1 VKRLIFLSIL
11 IQFFISCKND
21 LNPNILII
29 LTDDQGWGDLS
40 INGNTNLKTPN
51 IDNIALNGASFERFY
66 VSPVCSPTRAELL
79 SGKFFVR
86 SGVNGVTRGYER
98 MNTDVKLI
106 SDFFKGKKYKTG
118 AFGKWHNG
126 SQPPYHPNNRGFDE
140 FYGFT
145 SGHWGNYFDPIL
157 EKNGKIIKTE
167 GYINDVITNE
177 AISFIKKS
185 NKPFLSFISYNTPHS
200 PMQVPDKYSDGKEI
214 LLRGRYSKRENIE
227 KTKAAMG
234 MIENI
239 DENIGNVV
247 RLLKEK
253 GVYEN
258 TIIIFFS
265 DNGPNGNRWNNDLK
279 DRKGSTN
286 EGGVRV
292 PFFIQ
297 WPKNIKKGLKIKQ
310 ISSVLD
316 VFPTLL
322 ELTGNESLND
332 LDGISLKRFL
342 DSPSLLDDERTI
354 FSYWNNRISARNNN
368 YILDHENNLYDLV
381 KDFSQYNP
389 IEKDNNP
396 HYQKLLNDKNEWLT
410 KVVNPNKEKLTRRPF
425 TINYNTAKYTHLPAR
440 DAEINGDLKRSSIH
454 ANCSFI
460 ENWVNTNDYIFWEID
475 VLEDGINNIELYYTL
490 EKESVGTEI
499 ALEFENQIIKKTI
512 DEFHDPNLVG
522 FEDDKIE
529 RIESYTKDFKKIKI
543 GKMSFKKGLSRL
555 KLKTTKKVG
564 KKSIDFRLLILKNE
578 NEKNS

>member
-1 VKRLIFLSIL
+1 MKRLIFLSIL

-21 LNPNILII
+21 TNPNILII

-200 PMQVPDKYSDGKEI
+200 PMQVPDKYFDGKDI

-247 RLLKEK
+247 RSLKEK

-332 LDGISLKRFL
+332 LDGMSLKRFL

-460 ENWVNTNDYIFWEID
+460 ENWKNTNDYIFWEID

-522 FEDDKIE
+522 FEEDKIK

-543 GKMSFKKGLSRL
+543 GTMSFKKGLSKL

>member
-1 VKRLIFLSIL
+1 MKRLIFLSIL

-21 LNPNILII
+21 TNPNILII

-177 AISFIKKS
+177 AISFIQKS

-200 PMQVPDKYSDGKEI
+200 PMQVPDKYFDGKDI

-247 RLLKEK
+247 RSLKEK

-332 LDGISLKRFL
+332 LDGMSLKRFL

-460 ENWVNTNDYIFWEID
+460 ENWKNTNDYIFWEID

-512 DEFHDPNLVG
+512 DEFHDPSLVG
-522 FEDDKIE
+522 FEEDKIK

-543 GKMSFKKGLSRL
+543 GRMSFKKGLSKL

>member
-1 VKRLIFLSIL
+1 MKKLIFLSIL

-21 LNPNILII
+21 TNPNILII

-200 PMQVPDKYSDGKEI
+200 PMQVPDKYSDGKDI

-247 RLLKEK
+247 RSLKEK

-332 LDGISLKRFL
+332 LDGMSLKRFL

-368 YILDHENNLYDLV
+368 
-381 KDFSQYNP
+381 
-389 IEKDNNP
+389 
-396 HYQKLLNDKNEWLT
+396 
-410 KVVNPNKEKLTRRPF
+410 
-425 TINYNTAKYTHLPAR
+425 
-440 DAEINGDLKRSSIH
+440 
-454 ANCSFI
+454 
-460 ENWVNTNDYIFWEID
+460 
-475 VLEDGINNIELYYTL
+475 
-490 EKESVGTEI
+490 
-499 ALEFENQIIKKTI
+499 IKM
-512 DEFHDPNLVG
+512 
-522 FEDDKIE
+522 
-529 RIESYTKDFKKIKI
+529 KK
-543 GKMSFKKGLSRL
+543 
-555 KLKTTKKVG
+555 
-564 KKSIDFRLLILKNE
+564 
-578 NEKNS
+578 

>member
-11 IQFFISCKND
+11 IQFLISCKND
-21 LNPNILII
+21 TNPNILII

-200 PMQVPDKYSDGKEI
+200 PMQVPDKYFDGKDI

-239 DENIGNVV
+239 DENIGNIV
-247 RLLKEK
+247 RSLKEK

-332 LDGISLKRFL
+332 LDGMSLKRFL

-460 ENWVNTNDYIFWEID
+460 ENWKNTNDYIFWEID

-522 FEDDKIE
+522 FEEDKIK

-543 GKMSFKKGLSRL
+543 GTMSFKKGLSKL

>member
-1 VKRLIFLSIL
+1 MKRLIFLSIL

-21 LNPNILII
+21 INPNILII

-200 PMQVPDKYSDGKEI
+200 PMQVPDKYSDGKDI

-247 RLLKEK
+247 RSLKEK

-322 ELTGNESLND
+322 ELTENESLND
-332 LDGISLKRFL
+332 LDGMSLKRFL

-410 KVVNPNKEKLTRRPF
+410 KVVNPNKEKLKRRPF
-425 TINYNTAKYTHLPAR
+425 TINYNAAKYTHLPAR

-460 ENWVNTNDYIFWEID
+460 ENWKNTNDYIFWEID

-522 FEDDKIE
+522 FEEDKIK

-543 GKMSFKKGLSRL
+543 GTMSFKKGLSKL

>member
-1 VKRLIFLSIL
+1 MKRLIFLSIL

-21 LNPNILII
+21 TNPNILII

-200 PMQVPDKYSDGKEI
+200 PMQVPDKYFDGKDI

-247 RLLKEK
+247 RSLKEK

-316 VFPTLL
+316 VFPTLI

-332 LDGISLKRFL
+332 LDGISLKRYL
-342 DSPSLLDDERTI
+342 DSPLLLDDERTI

-460 ENWVNTNDYIFWEID
+460 ENWKNTNDYIFWEID

-512 DEFHDPNLVG
+512 DEFHDPSLVG
-522 FEDDKIE
+522 FEEDKIK

-543 GKMSFKKGLSRL
+543 GTMSFKKGLSKL

>member
-200 PMQVPDKYSDGKEI
+200 PMQVPDKYFDGKDI

-332 LDGISLKRFL
+332 LDGMSLKRFL

-460 ENWVNTNDYIFWEID
+460 ENWKNTNDYIFWEID

-522 FEDDKIE
+522 FEEDKIK

-543 GKMSFKKGLSRL
+543 GTMSFKKGLSKL

>member
-1 VKRLIFLSIL
+1 MKKLIFLSIL

-21 LNPNILII
+21 TNPNILII

-177 AISFIKKS
+177 AISFIQKS

-200 PMQVPDKYSDGKEI
+200 PMQVPDKYFDGKDI

-247 RLLKEK
+247 RSLKEK

-332 LDGISLKRFL
+332 LDGMSLKRFL

-460 ENWVNTNDYIFWEID
+460 ENWKNTNDYIFWEID

-512 DEFHDPNLVG
+512 DEFHDPSLLG
-522 FEDDKIE
+522 FEEDKIK

-543 GKMSFKKGLSRL
+543 GTMSFKKGLSKL

>member
-1 VKRLIFLSIL
+1 MKRLIFLSIL

-21 LNPNILII
+21 INPNILII

-247 RLLKEK
+247 RSLKEK

-332 LDGISLKRFL
+332 LDGMSLKRFL

-410 KVVNPNKEKLTRRPF
+410 KVVNPNKEKLKRRPF
-425 TINYNTAKYTHLPAR
+425 TINYNAAKYTHLPAR

-460 ENWVNTNDYIFWEID
+460 ENWKNTNDYIFWEID

-522 FEDDKIE
+522 FEEDKIK

-543 GKMSFKKGLSRL
+543 GTMSFKKGLSKL

>member
-1 VKRLIFLSIL
+1 MKRLIFLSIL

-200 PMQVPDKYSDGKEI
+200 PMQVPDKYSDDKDI

-332 LDGISLKRFL
+332 LDGMSLKRFL

-460 ENWVNTNDYIFWEID
+460 ENWKNTNDYIFWEID

>member
-1 VKRLIFLSIL
+1 MSIL

-21 LNPNILII
+21 TNPNILII

-157 EKNGKIIKTE
+157 EKNGKIIKTK

-177 AISFIKKS
+177 AISFIKRS

-200 PMQVPDKYSDGKEI
+200 PMQVPDKYFDGKDI

-247 RLLKEK
+247 RSLKEK

-332 LDGISLKRFL
+332 LDGMSLKRFL

-368 YILDHENNLYDLV
+368 YILDYENNLYDLV

-460 ENWVNTNDYIFWEID
+460 ENWKNTNDYIFWEID

-512 DEFHDPNLVG
+512 DEFHDPSLVG
-522 FEDDKIE
+522 FEEDKIK

-543 GKMSFKKGLSRL
+543 GTMSFKKGLSKL

>member
-1 VKRLIFLSIL
+1 MKRLIFLSIL

-200 PMQVPDKYSDGKEI
+200 PMQVPDKYSDGKDI

-332 LDGISLKRFL
+332 LDGISLKRYL
-342 DSPSLLDDERTI
+342 DSPLLLDDERTI

-389 IEKDNNP
+389 IKKDNNP
-396 HYQKLLNDKNEWLT
+396 HYQKLLNDKNEWLN
-410 KVVNPNKEKLTRRPF
+410 KVVNPNKEQLKRRPF
-425 TINYNTAKYTHLPAR
+425 TINYNTANYTHLPAR

-543 GKMSFKKGLSRL
+543 GTMSFKKGLSKL

>member
-1 VKRLIFLSIL
+1 MKKLIFLSIL

-21 LNPNILII
+21 TNPNILII

-200 PMQVPDKYSDGKEI
+200 PMQVPDKYFDGKDI

-253 GVYEN
+253 GIYEN

-332 LDGISLKRFL
+332 LDGMSLKRFL

-460 ENWVNTNDYIFWEID
+460 ENWKNTNDYIFWEID

-522 FEDDKIE
+522 FEEDKIK

-543 GKMSFKKGLSRL
+543 GRMSFKKGLSKL

>member
-1 VKRLIFLSIL
+1 MKRLIFLSIL

-21 LNPNILII
+21 INPNILII

-200 PMQVPDKYSDGKEI
+200 PMQVPDKYSDGKDI

-332 LDGISLKRFL
+332 LDGMSLKRFL

-410 KVVNPNKEKLTRRPF
+410 KVVNPNKEKLKRRPF

-460 ENWVNTNDYIFWEID
+460 ENWKNTNDYIFWEID

-522 FEDDKIE
+522 FEEDKIK

-543 GKMSFKKGLSRL
+543 GTMSFKKGLSKL

>member
-1 VKRLIFLSIL
+1 MKRLIFLSIL

-200 PMQVPDKYSDGKEI
+200 PMQVPDKYSDGKDI

-332 LDGISLKRFL
+332 LDGISLKRYL
-342 DSPSLLDDERTI
+342 DSPLLLDDERTI

-389 IEKDNNP
+389 IKKDNNP
-396 HYQKLLNDKNEWLT
+396 HYQKLLNDKNEWLN
-410 KVVNPNKEKLTRRPF
+410 KVVNPNKEQLKRRPF
-425 TINYNTAKYTHLPAR
+425 TINYNTANYTHLPAR

>member
-1 VKRLIFLSIL
+1 MKRLIFLSIL

-177 AISFIKKS
+177 AISFIQKS

-200 PMQVPDKYSDGKEI
+200 PMQVPDKYFDGKDI

-332 LDGISLKRFL
+332 LDGMSLKRFL

-410 KVVNPNKEKLTRRPF
+410 KVVNPNKEKLKRRPF

-460 ENWVNTNDYIFWEID
+460 ENWKNTNDYIFWEID

>member
-1 VKRLIFLSIL
+1 MSIL

-21 LNPNILII
+21 TNPNILII

-177 AISFIKKS
+177 AISFIQKS

-200 PMQVPDKYSDGKEI
+200 PMQVPDKYFDGKDI

-247 RLLKEK
+247 RSLKEK

-332 LDGISLKRFL
+332 LDGMSLKRFL

-460 ENWVNTNDYIFWEID
+460 ENWKNTNDYIFWEID

-512 DEFHDPNLVG
+512 DEFHDPSLVG
-522 FEDDKIE
+522 FEEDKIK

-543 GKMSFKKGLSRL
+543 GRMSFKKGLSKL

>member
-1 VKRLIFLSIL
+1 MKRLIFLSIL

-200 PMQVPDKYSDGKEI
+200 PMQVPDKYSDGKDI

-332 LDGISLKRFL
+332 LDGMSLKRFL

-460 ENWVNTNDYIFWEID
+460 ENWKNTNDYIFWEID

>member
-1 VKRLIFLSIL
+1 MKRLIFLSIL

-21 LNPNILII
+21 TSPNILII

-157 EKNGKIIKTE
+157 EKNGKIIKTK

-177 AISFIKKS
+177 AISFIQKS

-200 PMQVPDKYSDGKEI
+200 PMQVPDKYFDGKEI
-214 LLRGRYSKRENIE
+214 LLKGRYSKRENIE

-247 RLLKEK
+247 RSLKEK
-253 GVYEN
+253 GIYEN

-292 PFFIQ
+292 PFLIQ

-322 ELTGNESLND
+322 ELTGNKSLND
-332 LDGISLKRFL
+332 LDGMSLKRFL

-389 IEKDNNP
+389 LEKDNNP

-410 KVVNPNKEKLTRRPF
+410 KVVNPNKKKLTRRPF

-460 ENWVNTNDYIFWEID
+460 ENWKNTNDYIFWEIN

-512 DEFHDPNLVG
+512 DEFHDPSLLG
-522 FEDDKIE
+522 FEEDKIK

-543 GKMSFKKGLSRL
+543 GTMSFKKGLSKL

>member
-1 VKRLIFLSIL
+1 MKRLIFLSIL

-200 PMQVPDKYSDGKEI
+200 PMQVPDKYSDGKDI

-297 WPKNIKKGLKIKQ
+297 WPNNIKKGLKIKQ

-332 LDGISLKRFL
+332 LDGMSLKRFL

-522 FEDDKIE
+522 FEEDKIE

>member
-1 VKRLIFLSIL
+1 MKRLIFLSIL

-21 LNPNILII
+21 TSPNILII

-157 EKNGKIIKTE
+157 EKNGNIIKTE

-177 AISFIKKS
+177 AISFIQKS

-239 DENIGNVV
+239 DENIGNVI
-247 RLLKEK
+247 RSLKEK

-316 VFPTLL
+316 VFPTLI

-332 LDGISLKRFL
+332 LDGMSLKRFL

-410 KVVNPNKEKLTRRPF
+410 KVVNPNKEKLKRRPF
-425 TINYNTAKYTHLPAR
+425 TINYNAAKYTHLPAR

-460 ENWVNTNDYIFWEID
+460 ENWKNTNDYIFWEID

-522 FEDDKIE
+522 FEEDKIK

-543 GKMSFKKGLSRL
+543 GTMSFKKGLSKL

>member
-1 VKRLIFLSIL
+1 MRNLLIIFIL
-11 IQFFISCKND
+11 LHGLISCENQ
-21 LNPNILII
+21 NSPNILIV

-40 INGNTNLKTPN
+40 IKGNTNLKTPN
-51 IDNIALNGASFERFY
+51 IDNIGYNGASFERFY

-79 SGKFFVR
+79 SGKYFVK

-98 MNTDVKLI
+98 MNNDVQLV
-106 SDFFKGKKYKTG
+106 SEYFKEKNYITG
-118 AFGKWHNG
+118 LFGKWHNG
-126 SQPPYHPNNRGFDE
+126 SQPPYHPNYRGFDE
-140 FYGFT
+140 FFGFT
-145 SGHWGNYFDPIL
+145 SGHWGNYFNPIL
-157 EKNGKIIKTE
+157 EKNGKIIKTS

-185 NKPFLSFISYNTPHS
+185 KQPFLSFISYNTPHS
-200 PMQVPDKYSDGKEI
+200 PMQVPDKYFLSKKVS
-214 LLRGRYSKRENIE
+214 LVGRYSNKENIN
-227 KTKAAMG
+227 KTKAALG

-239 DENIGNVV
+239 DENIGNIVSV
-247 RLLKEK
+247 LKEK
-253 GVYEN
+253 DVYDN
-258 TIIIFFS
+258 TIIIFLS

-297 WPKNIKKGLKIKQ
+297 WPNNIKKGLKINQ
-310 ISSVLD
+310 VSSVLD
-316 VFPTLL
+316 LFPTLL
-322 ELTGNESLND
+322 ELTGNKALDD
-332 LDGISLKRFL
+332 LDGVSLKKYL
-342 DSPSLLDDERTI
+342 ESPTLLDDERTI

-381 KDFSQYNP
+381 KDYSQYSP

-396 HYQKLLNDKNEWLT
+396 NYQKLLNDKKEWLNE
-410 KVVNPNKEKLTRRPF
+410 VVNPNREKLTRRPF
-425 TINYNTAKYTHLPAR
+425 TINYKTTEYTHLPAR
-440 DAEINGDLKRSSIH
+440 DAEINGNLKRSSIH

-460 ENWVNTNDYIFWEID
+460 ENWKNTNDYIFWEID

-512 DEFHDPNLVG
+512 DKFHDPSLVG
-522 FEDDKIE
+522 SFEDKIE
-529 RIESYTKDFKKIKI
+529 RIESYTKDFKKINI
-543 GKMSFKKGLSRL
+543 GKISLKKGKSIL
-555 KLKTTKKVG
+555 KLKTTKMEG
-564 KKSIDFRLLILKNE
+564 DKSIDFRLLILKNE

>member
-1 VKRLIFLSIL
+1 MSIL

-21 LNPNILII
+21 INPNILII

-200 PMQVPDKYSDGKEI
+200 PMQVPDKYFDGKDI

-247 RLLKEK
+247 RSLKEK

-332 LDGISLKRFL
+332 LDGMSLKRFL

-460 ENWVNTNDYIFWEID
+460 ENWKNTNDYIFWEID

-522 FEDDKIE
+522 FEEDKIK

-543 GKMSFKKGLSRL
+543 GTMSFKKGLSKL

>member
-1 VKRLIFLSIL
+1 MKRLIFLSIL

-200 PMQVPDKYSDGKEI
+200 PMQVPDKYSDGKDI

-297 WPKNIKKGLKIKQ
+297 WPNNIKKGLKIKQ

-332 LDGISLKRFL
+332 LDGISLKRYL
-342 DSPSLLDDERTI
+342 DSPLLLDDERTI

-396 HYQKLLNDKNEWLT
+396 HYQKLLNDKNEWLN
-410 KVVNPNKEKLTRRPF
+410 KVVKPNKEQLKRRPF
-425 TINYNTAKYTHLPAR
+425 TINYNTANYTHLPAR

>member
-1 VKRLIFLSIL
+1 MRRLIFLSIL

-21 LNPNILII
+21 INPNILII

-200 PMQVPDKYSDGKEI
+200 PMQVPDKYSDDKDI

-332 LDGISLKRFL
+332 LDGMSLKRFL

-425 TINYNTAKYTHLPAR
+425 TINYKTAKYTHLPAR

-460 ENWVNTNDYIFWEID
+460 ENWKNTNDYIFWEID

-522 FEDDKIE
+522 FEEDKIK

-543 GKMSFKKGLSRL
+543 GTMSFKKGLSKL

>member
-1 VKRLIFLSIL
+1 MKKLIFLSIL

-21 LNPNILII
+21 TNPNILII

-200 PMQVPDKYSDGKEI
+200 PMQVPDKYFNGKDI

-239 DENIGNVV
+239 DENIGNIV
-247 RLLKEK
+247 RSLKEK

-332 LDGISLKRFL
+332 LDGMSLKRFL

-460 ENWVNTNDYIFWEID
+460 ENWKNTNDYIFWEID

-512 DEFHDPNLVG
+512 DEFHDPSLVG
-522 FEDDKIE
+522 FEEDKIK

-543 GKMSFKKGLSRL
+543 GTMSFKKGLSKL

>member
-1 VKRLIFLSIL
+1 MKRLILLSIL

-21 LNPNILII
+21 TNPNILII

-177 AISFIKKS
+177 AISFIQKS

-200 PMQVPDKYSDGKEI
+200 PMQVPDKYFDGKEI
-214 LLRGRYSKRENIE
+214 LLKGRYSKRENIE

-247 RLLKEK
+247 RSLKEK
-253 GVYEN
+253 GIYEN

-332 LDGISLKRFL
+332 LDGMSLKRFL

-460 ENWVNTNDYIFWEID
+460 ENWKNTNDYIFWEID

-512 DEFHDPNLVG
+512 DEFHDPSLLG
-522 FEDDKIE
+522 FEEDKIK

-543 GKMSFKKGLSRL
+543 GTMSFKKGLSKL

>member
-1 VKRLIFLSIL
+1 MKKLIFLSIL

-21 LNPNILII
+21 TNPNILII

-200 PMQVPDKYSDGKEI
+200 PMQVPDKYFDGKDI

-247 RLLKEK
+247 RSLKEK

-332 LDGISLKRFL
+332 LDGMSLKRFL

-460 ENWVNTNDYIFWEID
+460 ENWKNTNDYIFWEID

-522 FEDDKIE
+522 FEEDKIK

-543 GKMSFKKGLSRL
+543 GTMSFKKGLSKL

>member
-1 VKRLIFLSIL
+1 MKKLIFLSIL

-21 LNPNILII
+21 TNPNILII

-177 AISFIKKS
+177 AISFIQKS

-200 PMQVPDKYSDGKEI
+200 PMQVPDKYSDGKDI

-239 DENIGNVV
+239 DENIGYVV
-247 RLLKEK
+247 RSLKEK
-253 GVYEN
+253 GGYEN

-322 ELTGNESLND
+322 ELTENESLND
-332 LDGISLKRFL
+332 LDGMSLKRFL

-460 ENWVNTNDYIFWEID
+460 ENWKNTNDYIFWEID

-512 DEFHDPNLVG
+512 DEFHDPSLVG
-522 FEDDKIE
+522 FEEDKIK

-543 GKMSFKKGLSRL
+543 GTMSFKKGLSKL

>member
-1 VKRLIFLSIL
+1 MKRLIFLSIL

-21 LNPNILII
+21 INPNILII

-332 LDGISLKRFL
+332 LDGISLKRYL
-342 DSPSLLDDERTI
+342 DSPLLLDDERTI

-396 HYQKLLNDKNEWLT
+396 HYQKLLNDKNEWLN
-410 KVVNPNKEKLTRRPF
+410 KVVKPNKEQLKRRPF
-425 TINYNTAKYTHLPAR
+425 TINYNTANYTHLPAR

-522 FEDDKIE
+522 FEEDKIK

>member
-1 VKRLIFLSIL
+1 VKKLIFLSIL
-11 IQFFISCKND
+11 IQFFISCKNET
-21 LNPNILII
+21 NPNILII

-200 PMQVPDKYSDGKEI
+200 PMQVPDKYSDGKDI

-247 RLLKEK
+247 RSLKEK

-322 ELTGNESLND
+322 ELTENESLND
-332 LDGISLKRFL
+332 LDGMSLKRFL

-381 KDFSQYNP
+381 KDFYQYNP

-460 ENWVNTNDYIFWEID
+460 ENWKNTNDYIFWEID

-522 FEDDKIE
+522 FEEDKIK

-543 GKMSFKKGLSRL
+543 GTMSFKKGLSKL

>member
-21 LNPNILII
+21 INPNILII

-200 PMQVPDKYSDGKEI
+200 PMQVPDKYSDGKDI

-332 LDGISLKRFL
+332 LDGMSLKRFL

-396 HYQKLLNDKNEWLT
+396 HYQKLLNDKNEWLN
-410 KVVNPNKEKLTRRPF
+410 KVVKPNKEQLKRRPF
-425 TINYNTAKYTHLPAR
+425 TINYNTANYTHLPAR